1 MNSLKTNNQTI
12 KRTSQVVK
20 TDNQVLR
27 QQRFTLLELLD
38 RLLDKGVMV
47 KGEILL
53 TVADIDLVYLN
64 LGLILS
70 SVKSV
75 EKAYGSGNGHHGFR
89 DDSTGR
95 GGNGDASLARQTSI
109 QEEYVDAAHE
119 MDEPGPVEALLDV
132 LQPRGVD
139 EPGPDRAHAAISD
152 EPQRPTR
159 REAVSLS
166 SEDNVEEAEDTGVSA
181 KPLSAAI
188 DYGLGQIFQP
198 KANIDPENVEKGLA
212 RLVLTLVELLR
223 KLMEKQAV
231 RRIDDKQLNAEEVER
246 MGNAFFLLDKKM
258 EQLKKTF
265 DLKDGDLNLDLGPL
279 GDLM

>member
-1 MNSLKTNNQTI
+1 MNSPKSSDQIVN
-12 KRTSQVVK
+12 
-20 TDNQVLR
+20 

-64 LGLILS
+64 LGLLLS
-70 SVKSV
+70 SVRSV
-75 EKAYGSGNGHHGFR
+75 EKTYGRGRNDDNGVEGVGSGAGK
-89 DDSTGR
+89 
-95 GGNGDASLARQTSI
+95 ATSMTRHTLL
-109 QEEYVDAAHE
+109 QEECVDATYE
-119 MDEPGPVEALLDV
+119 TKL
-132 LQPRGVD
+132 
-139 EPGPDRAHAAISD
+139 D
-152 EPQRPTR
+152 EPQMNQLQPGIR
-159 REAVSLS
+159 REQAVSF
-166 SEDNVEEAEDTGVSA
+166 SEEDGADRSEDTGMSA
-181 KPLSAAI
+181 KPLSATNG
-188 DYGLGQIFQP
+188 YGVGQILQP

-258 EQLKKTF
+258 EEIKKVF